1 MNVEIPPGIFLLP
14 NMAWHSLTGAYAWD
28 MSDATKAW
36 QEEDAWWD
44 FDNFKECTMDPYE
57 CQSCIFGP
65 NPLSFECGH
74 FTQNVWKA
82 TTSVCIAKSENS
94 QGTYIVARYNPPGN
108 IIGYYAGEH
117 GFEGP
122 LDGNYIGEPA
132 DV

>member
-1 MNVEIPPGIFLLP
+1 
-14 NMAWHSLTGAYAWD
+14 
-28 MSDATKAW
+28 
-36 QEEDAWWD
+36 
-44 FDNFKECTMDPYE
+44 MDPYE
-57 CQSCIFGP
+57 CKSCIFGP

-74 FTQNVWKA
+74 FTQNVWKVIKTKIIPEINKFKA

-108 IIGYYAGEH
+108 IIGYYTGEH